1 MASRAKVP
9 ARTTATGGKAGR
21 RTPAGP
27 PRGLLNRPT
36 PLQGRPTTRGNR
48 GGAGGTRTRAPAS
61 RADLPRHRRFP
72 FPERERGRERSRARQ
87 SSTGAVFRAG
97 EDDTSREEALLQ
109 RMTQVAAEE
118 NPALATLNEV
128 LHGTPQSHMTATW
141 SQHRTQKTR
150 T

>member
-1 MASRAKVP
+1 MRMAASLAGKYLTAVSAEAKQV
-9 ARTTATGGKAGR
+9 AEG
-21 RTPAGP
+21 
-27 PRGLLNRPT
+27 
-36 PLQGRPTTRGNR
+36 
-48 GGAGGTRTRAPAS
+48 
-61 RADLPRHRRFP
+61 
-72 FPERERGRERSRARQ
+72 
-87 SSTGAVFRAG
+87 AG
-97 EDDTSREEALLQ
+97 EDDTNREEALLQ